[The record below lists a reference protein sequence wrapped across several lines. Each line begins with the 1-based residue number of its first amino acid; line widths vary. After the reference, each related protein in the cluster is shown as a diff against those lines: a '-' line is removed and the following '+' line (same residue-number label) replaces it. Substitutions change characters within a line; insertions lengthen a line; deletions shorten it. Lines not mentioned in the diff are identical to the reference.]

1 VGGVI
6 DLFRG
11 ISAMIDYFR
20 MESLLT
26 EAERL
31 YRDRIRKFVDEECMP
46 LIADHFDKGIF
57 PMDLIPRMAEMGL
70 FGLHVDGYGCQR
82 MSHTIYGLICQ
93 ELGRCDSGLRAMF
106 SVQNSLVMY
115 PIYTFGSEEQKK
127 RWLPKMARGEAIGC
141 FGLSEPDFGS
151 DPSGMVTRAEKSKEG
166 YVLNGTKMWITN
178 GSIAHVSLVWA
189 KMDGEIRGFLV
200 EAGTPGFQST
210 LIQRKFSYRT
220 SSTSLLVFK
229 DCVIPEGNLLPEAK
243 GLKAVLQCLN
253 YARFGVAC
261 GALGSAVACYQVAA
275 DFAKSREVFDKPI
288 GSYQMVQE
296 KLVRMVVE
304 ITKAQLLTYHLGKL
318 LDQNRAKPAQISMAK
333 LNNVREAMKIAR
345 MARDILGARGILAD
359 HQVIRHLCD
368 LEAISTLEGTE
379 SVHTLIIG
387 EDLTGISAFH

>member
-1 VGGVI
+1 
-6 DLFRG
+6 
-11 ISAMIDYFR
+11 MIDYFR

-115 PIYTFGSEEQKK
+115 PIYIFGSEEQKK

-220 SSTSLLVFK
+220 SPTSLLVFK
-229 DCVIPEGNLLPEAK
+229 DCVIPEGNLLPEAE

-288 GSYQMVQE
+288 ASYQMVQE

-304 ITKAQLLTYHLGKL
+304 ITKAQLLTYHLGRL

-379 SVHTLIIG
+379 SIHTLIIG
-387 EDLTGISAFH
+387 QDLTGISAFD

>member
-1 VGGVI
+1 
-6 DLFRG
+6 
-11 ISAMIDYFR
+11 MIDYFR
-20 MESLLT
+20 TESLLT

-70 FGLHVDGYGCQR
+70 FGLQVDGYGCQK

-115 PIYTFGSEEQKK
+115 PIYAFGSEEQKK
-127 RWLPKMARGEAIGC
+127 RWLPKMSRGEIVGC

-151 DPSGMVTRAEKSKEG
+151 NPSGMATCAEKHQDG
-166 YVLNGTKMWITN
+166 YLLNGTKMWITN
-178 GSIAHVSLVWA
+178 GSIAHVSLIWA
-189 KMDGEIRGFLV
+189 KMDAEIRGFLV
-200 EAGTPGFQST
+200 EAGTPGFRSS

-220 SSTSLLVFK
+220 SPTSLLIFK

-253 YARFGVAC
+253 DARFGVAC
-261 GALGSAVACYQVAA
+261 GALGSAIACYQVAA
-275 DFAKSREVFDKPI
+275 EFAKSRKVFEKPI

-304 ITKAQLLTYHLGKL
+304 ITKAQLLTHHLGRL
-318 LDQNRAKPAQISMAK
+318 MDQNKAKHTQISLAK

-368 LEAISTLEGTE
+368 LEAISSLEGTE
-379 SVHTLIIG
+379 SIHTLIIG
-387 EDLTGISAFH
+387 QDLTGFSAFD